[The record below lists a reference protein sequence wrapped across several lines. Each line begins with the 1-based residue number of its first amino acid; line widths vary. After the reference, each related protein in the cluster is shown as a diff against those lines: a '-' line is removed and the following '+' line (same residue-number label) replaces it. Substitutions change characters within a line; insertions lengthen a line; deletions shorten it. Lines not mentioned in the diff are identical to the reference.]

1 MRGIYESLIG
11 IGCFFLF
18 FTARAQDSLQNTNL
32 TIAEVCRLAVENS
45 TQLKIAHTNTL
56 LAKQETEVERLQK
69 LPTLSTSLDYG
80 YLGNADVWDS
90 HFSHHQTAGLPHPLT
105 LFSVTATETIFAGN
119 RINNAIRLS
128 TLEEQIAFLQLEK
141 NTTDIKFLVIARYL
155 DIYRLL
161 NQRNVYI
168 NNTLLARQRL
178 KNILSLRRQ
187 GMVTLNDQLRTELI
201 ISDYELTT
209 RKIANGVMELNNQLN
224 VVLGLPDS
232 SRLGPDTTLLQ
243 QVLVPK
249 TLNEFLDVAYHEN
262 HELKIT
268 GREKEIAET
277 RILLLKGERLPEIAL
292 LAQSE
297 LQRPFLNSLPAI
309 DVYYNVW
316 RAGVGIRYDI
326 SSIYRSPR
334 KIKAGLIGLDLAR
347 QQDSLQRQD
356 LTVDVKNAYIKY
368 NESVDELNTYRSDLR
383 SAEENYRS
391 VEMRYFNQLALLTD
405 LIDATNTKTE
415 AEIKVVNAEIGAI
428 YSYYELLLKIGT
440 L

>member
-1 MRGIYESLIG
+1 MRGINVSLIG
-11 IGCFFLF
+11 IGCTFLF
-18 FTARAQDSLQNTNL
+18 FTARSQDSLRNTPL
-32 TIAEVCRLAVENS
+32 TIAEACRLAVENS
-45 TQLKIAHTNTL
+45 TQLKIAGTHTL
-56 LAKQETEVERLQK
+56 LAKQETGIERQERL
-69 LPTLSTSLDYG
+69 PSLSTSLDYG
-80 YLGNADVWDS
+80 YLSNADVWDS
-90 HFSHHQTAGLPHPLT
+90 HFSHHERAGLPHPLT
-105 LFSVTATETIFAGN
+105 LFSVTATETLFAGN
-119 RINNAIRLS
+119 RINNAIRLA
-128 TLEEQIAFLQLEK
+128 TLEEQIAFLQQEK
-141 NTTDIKFLVIARYL
+141 NETDIKFLVIARYL

-161 NQRNVYI
+161 NQRSVYI

-187 GMVTLNDQLRTELI
+187 GMVTLNDQLRTELT

-209 RKIANGVMELNNQLN
+209 RKIGNGVMELNNQLN
-224 VVLGLPDS
+224 IVLGLPDS

-243 QVLVPK
+243 QLLVPK
-249 TLNEFLDVAYHEN
+249 SLNEFLGVAYLEN

-268 GREKEIAET
+268 GREKEVAET
-277 RILLLKGERLPEIAL
+277 RVRLLKGERLPEIGLFAE
-292 LAQSE
+292 SN
-297 LQRPFLNSLPAI
+297 LQRPFLNAIPAI

-316 RAGVGIRYDI
+316 RAGVGIKYDI

-347 QQDSLQRQD
+347 QQDSLQRQN

-368 NESVDELNTYRSDLR
+368 NESVDELNTYRRDLR

-391 VEMRYFNQLALLTD
+391 VEKRYFNQLALLTD

-415 AEIKVVNAEIGAI
+415 AEIKVVNAEIGTV
-428 YSYYELLLKIGT
+428 YTYYQLLRTIGT